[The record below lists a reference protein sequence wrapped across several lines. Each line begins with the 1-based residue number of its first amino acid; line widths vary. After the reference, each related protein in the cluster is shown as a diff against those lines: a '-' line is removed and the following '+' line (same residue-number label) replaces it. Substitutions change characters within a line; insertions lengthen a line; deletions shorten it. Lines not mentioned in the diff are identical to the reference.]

1 VVYRYRAYGLTCSSN
16 APVDGFHP
24 LVAPRNP
31 NSDLVLDLVSAMPK
45 WVSAAQGL
53 PARTIYAK
61 SAPVEDTDC
70 GYTVR
75 VLGAEEAFEL
85 TYSDGTQF
93 FIDGSATRVWGYCP
107 PDFGMDYLATYLRGP
122 LMGFVLRRRG
132 VTALHASA
140 LSDRGTA
147 IALCGESQS
156 GKSTIAAAMAL
167 RGTPVLCE
175 DITALEINSETFWVQ
190 PGYSQ
195 VGLWPDAVQCLL
207 GSADALPRLTPGWEK
222 CFLPLDGHRAK
233 FDPEQRPLG
242 VIYLLAPRVDSED
255 APRIEPVSPRAA
267 LLGLVEN
274 TYMNWLLDR
283 KQRAAE
289 FDFLG
294 QLVTRIPVRRV
305 VPHSD
310 PARIAALC
318 DLIMADARVLQG
330 REDTSSLVTS
340 R

>member
-1 VVYRYRAYGLTCSSN
+1 MVYRYRAYGLTCSSN

-24 LVAPRNP
+24 LVAPPSP
-31 NSDLVLDLVSAMPK
+31 NSDLVLDLVSPMPK
-45 WVSAAQGL
+45 WVSAAQVL

-61 SAPVEDTDC
+61 SAAVDTDS

-75 VLGAEEAFEL
+75 VFGAQEAFEL
-85 TYSDGTQF
+85 TYTDGTQF
-93 FIDGSATRVWGYCP
+93 FIDGSSTRVWGYCP
-107 PDFGMDYLATYLRGP
+107 PDFGIDYLATYLRGP

-140 LSDRGTA
+140 LSNCGAA
-147 IALCGESQS
+147 IVLCGESQC

-167 RGTPVLCE
+167 QGMPVLCE
-175 DITALEINSETFWVQ
+175 DITPLNINSETFWVQ
-190 PGYSQ
+190 PGYAQ
-195 VGLWPDAVQCLL
+195 VGLWPDAVECLL
-207 GSADALPRLTPGWEK
+207 GSVDALPRLTPSWEK
-222 CFLPLDGHRAK
+222 CFLPLDGQKAK

-255 APRIEPVSPRAA
+255 APRIEPISARAA
-267 LLGLVEN
+267 LLGLVQN

-283 KQRAAE
+283 NQRAME
-289 FDFLG
+289 FDFLTK
-294 QLVTRIPVRRV
+294 LVTRIPVRRV

-310 PARIAALC
+310 PTRIAALC
-318 DLIMADARVLQG
+318 ELIVADARVLQG
-330 REDTSSLVTS
+330 REDTSSLVSS